1 MKPRKP
7 SSQDPQG
14 HLYRVELKQLID
26 LQHPLA
32 KLAALV
38 DWTRFDETFSPLY
51 DPGNGRPAIPTR
63 LMVGLHYL
71 KHLYQLSDEDVVGQ
85 WVENPYWQHLCGSKY
100 FEHEPPIHPTSM
112 TKWRAKIAAAGA
124 EPLLAETIAAGLQLK
139 IVKPQ
144 SLQRVVVD
152 TTVQPKAVA
161 YPTDAKLY
169 DDMRRRLVRMARRE
183 GLGLRQSY
191 ARCGKRM
198 LAAVGRSA
206 RGRHKA
212 GIRKHSKKLKTYLG
226 RVIRDIDRKLPE
238 QKRTTAWQQ
247 ALRLARQIY
256 RQQRGDANKIYSV
269 HAPDTECIA
278 KGKLR
283 KPFEFGHKVS
293 LVTTA
298 REQWVLG
305 ALALPGRPFD
315 GHTLAASV
323 AQVEAMMGQTIR
335 GEIYVDKGYRGH
347 DYQGPAKVLAAKS
360 RRKQD
365 PKLRR
370 WYNKRNG
377 IEAMISHMKNDGWLG
392 RNYLK
397 GTLGSRINA
406 LLAACGQNLRKLLAW
421 LATHAPPFF
430 CALLRLL
437 RWPFFSQ
444 DRPRGA
450 CERHSFRAL
459 SHGAL

>member
-1 MKPRKP
+1 MKPRQP

-14 HLYRVELKQLID
+14 HLYRVELRQLID
-26 LQHPLA
+26 LGHPLA
-32 KLAALV
+32 KLAAV
-38 DWTRFDETFSPLY
+38 VEWTRFDETFSPLY

-71 KHLYQLSDEDVVGQ
+71 KHLYQLSDEDVVAQ

-100 FEHEPPIHPTSM
+100 FEHEPPMHPTSM
-112 TKWRAKIAAAGA
+112 TKWRGKIAAAGA

-169 DDMRRRLVRMARRE
+169 DDMRRRLVRLARRE

-212 GIRKHSKKLKTYLG
+212 GIRKHTKKLKTYLG
-226 RVIRDIDRKLPE
+226 RVIRDIDRKLLE
-238 QKRTTAWQQ
+238 QKRTEAWRQ

-315 GHTLAASV
+315 GHTLAGTI

-347 DYQGPAKVLAAKS
+347 DYQGPAKVLPAKS

-397 GTLGSRINA
+397 GMLGSRINA

-421 LATHAPPFF
+421 LETHAPPFF
-430 CALLRLL
+430 CALLRL
-437 RWPFFSQ
+437 RGWPLYSQ

-450 CERHSFRAL
+450 WERHSFRAL
-459 SHGAL
+459 PHCAP

>member
-1 MKPRKP
+1 
-7 SSQDPQG
+7 
-14 HLYRVELKQLID
+14 
-26 LQHPLA
+26 
-32 KLAALV
+32 
-38 DWTRFDETFSPLY
+38 
-51 DPGNGRPAIPTR
+51 
-63 LMVGLHYL
+63 
-71 KHLYQLSDEDVVGQ
+71 
-85 WVENPYWQHLCGSKY
+85 LCGSKY
-100 FEHEPPIHPTSM
+100 FEHELPIHPTSM

-139 IVKPQ
+139 AVKPQ

-161 YPTDAKLY
+161 YPTDSKLY
-169 DDMRRRLVRMARRE
+169 DDMRRRLVRLAQRE

-191 ARCGKRM
+191 VRCGKRM

-206 RGRHKA
+206 RGRHQA
-212 GIRKHSKKLKTYLG
+212 GIRKHTKKLKTYLG
-226 RVIRDIDRKLPE
+226 RVVRDIERKLPE
-238 QKRTTAWQQ
+238 PQRTAVWQQ
-247 ALRLARQIY
+247 ALRLARRLLQ
-256 RQQRGDANKIYSV
+256 QQRGDANKIYSV
-269 HAPDTECIA
+269 HAPETECIA

-298 REQWVLG
+298 REQWLLG
-305 ALALPGRPFD
+305 ALALEGRPFD
-315 GHTLAASV
+315 GHTLAASI
-323 AQVEAMMGQTIR
+323 AQVEAMMGQRIR

-347 DYQGPAKVLAAKS
+347 DYQGPAKVLLAKP
-360 RRKQD
+360 RRKQE
-365 PKLRR
+365 PQLRR
-370 WYNKRNG
+370 WYNQRNG

-421 LATHAPPFF
+421 LAAHSRPFF

-437 RWPFFSQ
+437 LWALFSPNQ
-444 DRPRGA
+444 PRRGWGQN
-450 CERHSFRAL
+450 RFRAL
-459 SHGAL
+459 PHCVP